1 MVVWYFVWAP
11 RKLYRSIHKRIVHS
25 SYDRSAAV
33 LNAIVYL
40 HPNHLRMHSTVYI
53 SSPVCC
59 GNVACGAH
67 LTPLC
72 SFGEKLGEVFK
83 VPTFISRCCP
93 SLQPSPAIN
102 SALPR
107 CVLEAP
113 YQVMTPR

>member
-53 SSPVCC
+53 YIKPSMLWKCCLWSPFDPVVQLWREAWRGLQSSYIYFT
-59 GNVACGAH
+59 
-67 LTPLC
+67 LL
-72 SFGEKLGEVFK
+72 S
-83 VPTFISRCCP
+83 
-93 SLQPSPAIN
+93 
-102 SALPR
+102 
-107 CVLEAP
+107 
-113 YQVMTPR
+113 